1 MKLML
6 NCQETSSLITKETE
20 GTISFG
26 EGLQLKMH
34 VMMCKFCR
42 LFRKQ
47 SRFISDSTKH
57 LSDQTDGSFP
67 DHSIKEDRKAAIN
80 KAIQEELNKDS

>member
-1 MKLML
+1 ML
-6 NCQETSSLITKETE
+6 SCERAALLITKETD
-20 GTISFG
+20 GAITFG

-47 SRFISDSTKH
+47 NRFISDSTSH
-57 LSDQTDGSFP
+57 LSQHADKCLPG
-67 DHSIKEDRKAAIN
+67 HRIVEDRKAAMQQ
-80 KAIQEELNKDS
+80 ALQDELNKDS